1 MQSGSKRAL
10 FEHVKH
16 DRDLGILFRDVTGP
30 ALQFPWHFH
39 PELELTHIVRG
50 SGRRYVG
57 DSIEPFDAGDLCL
70 IGASTPHC
78 WLSEGGEPRGSLESD
93 GGARADGEAGHANRR
108 ASRQVHARV
117 IQFLPESIGPGLS
130 ETPTFR
136 PLARLF
142 ERARRGLLIAGPAH
156 ARTANTMRELF
167 TERTRSLDRY
177 VGLLGILTDLS
188 ESSDCR
194 ELALLDALEPQDA
207 DAARV
212 AGKLLQYIH
221 ERASDPDLSFAQM
234 ARAVGMSRATLG
246 RVFPRLFGRTFAK
259 YLAEVRV
266 VKACALLSET
276 SRSVAEIAIETGFG
290 SVSNFNRRFLAMK
303 GTSPLRYRRNAE
315 VRSGSSA

>member
-10 FEHVKH
+10 FEHVRH

-70 IGASTPHC
+70 VGASTPHC
-78 WLSEGGEPRGSLESD
+78 WLTEQGDPGP
-93 GGARADGEAGHANRR
+93 
-108 ASRQVHARV
+108 VHARV
-117 IQFLPESIGPGLS
+117 IQFLPESIGASLS
-130 ETPTFR
+130 QTATFR
-136 PLARLF
+136 PLFKLF

-156 ARTANTMRELF
+156 ARTTETMRELF

-177 VGLLGILTDLS
+177 VGLLGILTELS
-188 ESSDCR
+188 ESDQLK
-194 ELALLDALEPQDA
+194 ELALLDTPPPHDA
-207 DAARV
+207 QAAEI
-212 AGKLLQYIH
+212 AGKLLSFIH
-221 ERASDPDLSFAQM
+221 ERAVDSELSFNQV
-234 ARAVGMSRATLG
+234 ARAVGMSRASLG
-246 RVFPRLFGRTFAK
+246 RVFPKLFGRTFAK

-276 SRSVAEIAIETGFG
+276 DKSVAEIAVETGFG
-290 SVSNFNRRFLAMK
+290 SVSNFNRRFLSLK
-303 GTSPLRYRRNAE
+303 GTSPLRYRKKAW
-315 VRSGSSA
+315 VRAGSAS

>member
-1 MQSGSKRAL
+1 MQSGTKRAL

-16 DRDLGILFRDVTGP
+16 DRDLGILFRDVVAP

-57 DSIEPFDAGDLCL
+57 DSIEPFDTGDLCL
-70 IGASTPHC
+70 IGANTPHC
-78 WLSEGGEPRGSLESD
+78 WLTEV
-93 GGARADGEAGHANRR
+93 ADGS
-108 ASRQVHARV
+108 ASARSAEKVHARV
-117 IQFLPESIGPGLS
+117 IQFLPESFGQGL
-130 ETPTFR
+130 TQTATFR
-136 PLARLF
+136 PLLRLF
-142 ERARRGLLIAGPAH
+142 ERARRGLLIGGAAH
-156 ARTANTMRELF
+156 ARSADAMRELF
-167 TERTRSLDRY
+167 DERTRSLDRY

-188 ESSDCR
+188 ESPDCK
-194 ELALLDALEPQDA
+194 ELALVDALQPHDA
-207 DAARV
+207 EAARV
-212 AGKLLQYIH
+212 AGRLLTYIH
-221 ERASDPDLSFAQM
+221 EQASDPELSFTQM

-276 SRSVAEIAIETGFG
+276 AKSVAEIAIETGFG

-303 GTSPLRYRRNAE
+303 RTSPLRYRKNAE
-315 VRSGSSA
+315 RPSP

>member
-1 MQSGSKRAL
+1 MQSGRERAL

-70 IGASTPHC
+70 VGESTPHC
-78 WLSEGGEPRGSLESD
+78 WLSEQGEPGP
-93 GGARADGEAGHANRR
+93 
-108 ASRQVHARV
+108 VHARV
-117 IQFLPESIGPGLS
+117 IQFLPASIGPGLND
-130 ETPTFR
+130 TVTFR

-142 ERARRGLLIAGPAH
+142 ERARRGLLISGSAH
-156 ARTANTMRELF
+156 ERIVSSMCELF

-177 VGLLGILTDLS
+177 VGLLSILTDLS
-188 ESSDCR
+188 ESSDYR
-194 ELALLDALEPQDA
+194 ELALLDALPPPLDA
-207 DAARV
+207 DAAQV
-212 AGKLLQYIH
+212 AGKLLSFIH
-221 ERASDPDLSFAQM
+221 EHAADSELSFERL
-234 ARAVGMSRATLG
+234 ARVAGMSRATLG

-266 VKACALLSET
+266 VRACALLSDT
-276 SRSVAEIAIETGFG
+276 RMSVAEIAVETGFG
-290 SVSNFNRRFLAMK
+290 SVSNFNRRFLALK
-303 GTSPLRYRRNAE
+303 GESPLRYRKNAE
-315 VRSGSSA
+315 VRSGSAA